1 MTFART
7 ARPARRLAP
16 GAGAPYF
23 DTLAGYADILRT
35 VSLDDRISGRA
46 LGLYRLLGMGLF
58 YAVDY
63 LVRPWRLLVTLR
75 NVFRQQQ
82 ESRLEMS
89 LRDLVPRHRG
99 FDRLGL
105 QDWQGLRVDEQLD
118 AACDAGL
125 ALDQSGPFE
134 REHHLVD

>member
-89 LRDLVPRHRG
+89 LRDLVYQLLGRAAGRNDSAARNAPAILPP
-99 FDRLGL
+99 DR
-105 QDWQGLRVDEQLD
+105 
-118 AACDAGL
+118 
-125 ALDQSGPFE
+125 S
-134 REHHLVD
+134 